1 MKRLQILGLVVCAA
15 MAFTGCKNSDYKTS
29 PNGLKYKIIDGGGK
43 DSVKEG
49 DVLKMNMVVKLSGSK
64 DSVMHDSYGKMPI
77 FVKIPVI
84 PVDQPVY
91 SPDEIYKLFK
101 KGDSII
107 AVTYVDSAIAKGLVQ
122 EAQLPPFMKR
132 GDKITYYYKVIEV
145 FKNDSLAQADYQKE
159 LEKDAPRAKKEQDE
173 MMEKARIEQQGILK
187 RDIDSLNKIGA
198 VAAQEKE
205 IVDFL
210 QAKGIKAIKTQMG
223 TFVNVENAGTG
234 SSVVDGKFVTLKY
247 IGKKILIDSTF
258 ETNSFTM
265 PIGKGASIP
274 GFEDGLKQFKEGGKG
289 TIYIPGY
296 LAYGKNNPPIFKQY
310 EALSFAVEITKVSD
324 TEPAPEPHPAP
335 AEQPKK

>member
-15 MAFTGCKNSDYKTS
+15 MAFTGCKDANYKTS

-64 DSVMHDSYGKMPI
+64 DSVLHDSYGKMPMFTKVQAMPI
-77 FVKIPVI
+77 G
-84 PVDQPVY
+84 QPIY
-91 SPDEIYKLFK
+91 SPDEIFTLLK
-101 KGDSII
+101 KGDS
-107 AVTYVDSAIAKGLVQ
+107 AVVVTYVDSAITKGLVA
-122 EAQLPPFMKR
+122 EAQLLPFMKK

-159 LEKDAPRAKKEQDE
+159 VERDAPRAKKEAEE
-173 MMEKARIEQQGILK
+173 MAEKMLKEQKAVLK
-187 RDIDSLNKIGA
+187 KEIDSLNKIGA
-198 VAAQEKE
+198 VAAQERE
-205 IVDFL
+205 ITGFL
-210 QAKGIKAIKTQMG
+210 QGKGIAATKTPMG
-223 TFVNVENAGTG
+223 TFVKVDNAGTG
-234 SSVVDGKFVTLKY
+234 ASVIDGNYVTLKY
-247 IGKKILIDSTF
+247 TGKKILADSTF
-258 ETNSFTM
+258 ESNSFTVQ
-265 PIGKGASIP
+265 IGKAATIP

-310 EALSFAVEITKVSD
+310 EAISFAVEITKVSD